1 MRGTNAY
8 GFHFYELVQRVVD
21 SVEQILVVIYCDSQ
35 STIYTYSLVII
46 GGIMNE
52 LGNEL
57 QFVQLDADQVEL
69 AEKVLVKQ
77 GMSVE
82 EYLTAALKRVYVS
95 DELPFDPEL
104 SYDEEID
111 YQNENGIDLTQDQK
125 LADWWADT
133 AEDYE

>member
-1 MRGTNAY
+1 
-8 GFHFYELVQRVVD
+8 
-21 SVEQILVVIYCDSQ
+21 
-35 STIYTYSLVII
+35 
-46 GGIMNE
+46 MNE

-57 QFVQLDADQVEL
+57 QFVQLDADWFGL

-82 EYLTAALKRVYVS
+82 EYLAAALKRVYVS
-95 DELPFDPEL
+95 DEFPFDSEL
-104 SYDEEID
+104 SYDEEVD
-111 YQNENGIDLTQDQK
+111 YQNEHGIDLTQDQK

>member
-1 MRGTNAY
+1 
-8 GFHFYELVQRVVD
+8 
-21 SVEQILVVIYCDSQ
+21 
-35 STIYTYSLVII
+35 
-46 GGIMNE
+46 MNE

-57 QFVQLDADQVEL
+57 QFVQLDADWGGL

-95 DELPFDPEL
+95 DELPFEPEL
-104 SYDEEID
+104 SYDEKID
-111 YQNENGIDLTQDQK
+111 YQNEHGIDLTQDQK

>member
-1 MRGTNAY
+1 
-8 GFHFYELVQRVVD
+8 
-21 SVEQILVVIYCDSQ
+21 
-35 STIYTYSLVII
+35 
-46 GGIMNE
+46 MNKS
-52 LGNEL
+52 GNEL
-57 QFVQLDADQVEL
+57 QFVQLDVDWVGL

-104 SYDEEID
+104 SYDEEKRLLVDEEFD
-111 YQNENGIDLTQDQK
+111 YQNEHGIDLTQEQK

>member
-1 MRGTNAY
+1 
-8 GFHFYELVQRVVD
+8 
-21 SVEQILVVIYCDSQ
+21 
-35 STIYTYSLVII
+35 
-46 GGIMNE
+46 MNE

-57 QFVQLDADQVEL
+57 QFVQLDADWFGL

-77 GMSVE
+77 GMSVK
-82 EYLTAALKRVYVS
+82 EYLTAGLKRVYVS

-104 SYDEEID
+104 SYDEEKRLLGDEEFD
-111 YQNENGIDLTQDQK
+111 YQNEHGIDLTHDQK

>member
-1 MRGTNAY
+1 
-8 GFHFYELVQRVVD
+8 
-21 SVEQILVVIYCDSQ
+21 
-35 STIYTYSLVII
+35 
-46 GGIMNE
+46 MNKS
-52 LGNEL
+52 GNEL
-57 QFVQLDADQVEL
+57 QFVQLDADWGGL

-104 SYDEEID
+104 AYDEEKRLLGD
-111 YQNENGIDLTQDQK
+111 EEFYYQNEHGIDLTQDQK
-125 LADWWADT
+125 LADWWADI

>member
-57 QFVQLDADQVEL
+57 QFVQLDADWVEL

-104 SYDEEID
+104 SYDEEKRLLGDEEFD
-111 YQNENGIDLTQDQK
+111 YQNEYGINLTQEQK
-125 LADWWADT
+125 LAAC
-133 AEDYE
+133 

>member
-35 STIYTYSLVII
+35 SIIYTYSSVII
-46 GGIMNE
+46 RGIMNE

-57 QFVQLDADQVEL
+57 QFVQLDAAWLGL

-82 EYLTAALKRVYVS
+82 EYLTAALKRGYVS
-95 DELPFDPEL
+95 DALPFEPEL
-104 SYDEEID
+104 SYDEL
-111 YQNENGIDLTQDQK
+111 GIDLTQEQK
-125 LADWWADT
+125 LAAWWADT

>member
-1 MRGTNAY
+1 
-8 GFHFYELVQRVVD
+8 
-21 SVEQILVVIYCDSQ
+21 
-35 STIYTYSLVII
+35 
-46 GGIMNE
+46 MNE

-57 QFVQLDADQVEL
+57 QFVQFDADWVEL

-104 SYDEEID
+104 SYDEEKRLLGDEEFD
-111 YQNENGIDLTQDQK
+111 YQNEHGIYLTQDQK
-125 LADWWADT
+125 IADWWTDT

>member
-35 STIYTYSLVII
+35 SIIYTYSSVII
-46 GGIMNE
+46 RGIMNE

-57 QFVQLDADQVEL
+57 QFVQLDAAWFGL

-82 EYLTAALKRVYVS
+82 EYLTAALKRGYVS
-95 DELPFDPEL
+95 DALPFEPEL
-104 SYDEEID
+104 SYDEH
-111 YQNENGIDLTQDQK
+111 GIDLTQEQK
-125 LADWWADT
+125 LAAWWADT

>member
-1 MRGTNAY
+1 M
-8 GFHFYELVQRVVD
+8 D
-21 SVEQILVVIYCDSQ
+21 SVEQIRVVIYCDSQ

-57 QFVQLDADQVEL
+57 QFVQLDAYWFGL

-95 DELPFDPEL
+95 DE
-104 SYDEEID
+104 
-111 YQNENGIDLTQDQK
+111 K
-125 LADWWADT
+125 LIIKMNMALI
-133 AEDYE
+133 

>member
-1 MRGTNAY
+1 
-8 GFHFYELVQRVVD
+8 
-21 SVEQILVVIYCDSQ
+21 
-35 STIYTYSLVII
+35 
-46 GGIMNE
+46 MNE

-57 QFVQLDADQVEL
+57 QFVQLDADWGGL

-104 SYDEEID
+104 SYDEEKRLLGDEKFD
-111 YQNENGIDLTQDQK
+111 YQNEHGIDLTQDKK

>member
-1 MRGTNAY
+1 
-8 GFHFYELVQRVVD
+8 
-21 SVEQILVVIYCDSQ
+21 
-35 STIYTYSLVII
+35 
-46 GGIMNE
+46 MNE

-57 QFVQLDADQVEL
+57 QFVQLDADWVEL

-77 GMSVE
+77 VMSVE

-104 SYDEEID
+104 SYDEEKRLLVDKEFD
-111 YQNENGIDLTQDQK
+111 YQNEHGIDLTQEQK

>member
-1 MRGTNAY
+1 
-8 GFHFYELVQRVVD
+8 
-21 SVEQILVVIYCDSQ
+21 
-35 STIYTYSLVII
+35 
-46 GGIMNE
+46 MNE

-57 QFVQLDADQVEL
+57 QFVQLDADWVEL

-104 SYDEEID
+104 SYDEEKRLLGYEEFD
-111 YQNENGIDLTQDQK
+111 YQNEHGIDLTQDQK

>member
-1 MRGTNAY
+1 M
-8 GFHFYELVQRVVD
+8 D
-21 SVEQILVVIYCDSQ
+21 SVEQIIVVIYCDSQ

-57 QFVQLDADQVEL
+57 QFVQLDADWFGL

-104 SYDEEID
+104 SYDEEKRLLGDEEFD
-111 YQNENGIDLTQDQK
+111 YQNEHGIDLTHEQK

-133 AEDYE
+133 TEDYE

>member
-1 MRGTNAY
+1 
-8 GFHFYELVQRVVD
+8 
-21 SVEQILVVIYCDSQ
+21 
-35 STIYTYSLVII
+35 
-46 GGIMNE
+46 MNE

-57 QFVQLDADQVEL
+57 QFVQLDADWVEL

-104 SYDEEID
+104 SYDEEKRLLGDEEFD
-111 YQNENGIDLTQDQK
+111 YQNEYGINLTQEQK
-125 LADWWADT
+125 LADWWADA